1 MIKRF
6 TSKYIFII
14 YSVLGTVLDSTGHT
28 KMNQFRYIKRRVNTY
43 KFINSSKSLQINFS
57 YMVALSFCTILTWKK
72 TLNFSI
78 LLWKFPFIFY
88 IKKAHMRKLNWKT
101 HKLHTPTP
109 KIQLFIPTWKHLS
122 WWKSSIPPHHLKPC
136 NIGHRQKGLYSTN
149 GINKDGR
156 TAALL
161 T

>member
-57 YMVALSFCTILTWKK
+57 YMVALSFCTILT
-72 TLNFSI
+72 
-78 LLWKFPFIFY
+78 
-88 IKKAHMRKLNWKT
+88 
-101 HKLHTPTP
+101 
-109 KIQLFIPTWKHLS
+109 
-122 WWKSSIPPHHLKPC
+122 
-136 NIGHRQKGLYSTN
+136 
-149 GINKDGR
+149 
-156 TAALL
+156 
-161 T
+161 